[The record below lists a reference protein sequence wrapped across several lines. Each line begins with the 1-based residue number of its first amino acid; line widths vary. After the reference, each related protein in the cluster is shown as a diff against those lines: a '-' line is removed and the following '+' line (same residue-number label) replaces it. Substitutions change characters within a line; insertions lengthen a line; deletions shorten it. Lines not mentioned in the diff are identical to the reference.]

1 MLFANTGK
9 ENTQAVVDIVIQTAR
24 ERNLHQI
31 VISSTA
37 GNVALAFLPY
47 AKEFNIVCVG
57 HTYYYRPEVPNSM
70 SDDIQK
76 QLRDGGM
83 VLYFG
88 GHVLSGAERA
98 FSTKFGGAY
107 PAEIIAHT
115 LRMFGAGMKVCVE
128 CAVEA
133 LDAGL
138 ITPTPTI
145 CVGGTSRGADTASIL
160 TPAGSMRILDT
171 KIHEILCKPSFYPL
185 EGTSQ
190 A

>member
-24 ERNLHQI
+24 AKKLSQI
-31 VISSTA
+31 VISSTS
-37 GNVALAFLPY
+37 GSVAQAFLPY
-47 AKEFNIVCVG
+47 AKEFKIICVG

-70 SDDIQK
+70 SDTIQ
-76 QLRDGGM
+76 QELRDGGM
-83 VLYFG
+83 ILYFG

-98 FSTKFGGAY
+98 FSSKFGGAY
-107 PAEIIAHT
+107 PAEIVAHT
-115 LRMFGAGMKVCVE
+115 LRMFGAGIKVCVE

-138 ITPTPTI
+138 ITPSPTI
-145 CVGGTSRGADTASIL
+145 CVGGTSSGADTAAIL

-185 EGTSQ
+185 EATSQ